1 LIYINKIF
9 FKNFRNFHNLEL
21 MFQDKCN
28 VLFGNNGAGK
38 TNILEGISLLSK
50 GRGIRNSSY
59 SNLVKNDQVN
69 FNIKSSININNVEY
83 DIDIF
88 TETRENKLRKNI
100 KINNDS
106 SKEAV
111 HLLNSSLSFLIFIPE
126 MERLFLSSPNSR
138 RNFIDRLIYSK
149 NNSYNTLINKY
160 QKYLTE
166 RSKILQHDTYD
177 NDWINE
183 IENEISTLG
192 IKIYEQRKEQLNI
205 LNKYIDALN
214 IDNEYPF
221 SIRLNIKDNFY
232 DLNCD
237 IFKYSSNL
245 KESRELDKIFGGAKF
260 GPHKSDIIASI
271 NNEFNASQLS
281 TGQQKTVVLM
291 ILLAQC
297 NYLINDQQKKP
308 IILFDEICSHLDE
321 NNRKIL
327 LDMINQLDL
336 QFFLTGTEK
345 NLFSFI
351 STNIKFY
358 NITSL

>member
-1 LIYINKIF
+1 
-9 FKNFRNFHNLEL
+9 

-28 VLFGNNGAGK
+28 ILFGNNGAGK

-106 SKEAV
+106 SKEAL

-358 NITSL
+358 NITNL